1 MFGNV
6 SIGCKQQILY
16 CTALAFFIV
25 AAGYACE
32 SRLVQ
37 YKISSLSHDH
47 EFPNKRYFCTMKVT
61 DHFKKA
67 KGKTLLSFEILPP
80 LKGGSMESIFKIL
93 DALMEFKPPF
103 VDVTY
108 HREEFIY
115 KKRPSGYYEK
125 TAIRKR
131 PGTVGICAAIM
142 HRYGV
147 DAVPHLIC
155 GGFSVEETENALID
169 LNFLGINN
177 VLALRGDARQFED
190 KFVPEENGH
199 KYASDLVKQVVAMNQ
214 GHYLDLNIQHGEPTD
229 FCVGIAGYPEKHFEA
244 PNLETDLHY
253 TKMKM
258 DAGAH
263 YIVTQ
268 MFFDNRHY
276 FDYVARCRAAGIE
289 APIVPG
295 LKPITKRYQLTSIP
309 RKFYINFPDDLVKAV
324 MSAKDDDAVRQIG
337 MEWCIAQSKELK
349 EAGVP
354 CLHYYTMSDFELVQ
368 TIAKSVL

>member
-1 MFGNV
+1 
-6 SIGCKQQILY
+6 
-16 CTALAFFIV
+16 
-25 AAGYACE
+25 
-32 SRLVQ
+32 
-37 YKISSLSHDH
+37 
-47 EFPNKRYFCTMKVT
+47 MKVT
-61 DHFKKA
+61 EHFKNA
-67 KGKTLLSFEILPP
+67 KGKTLVSFEVLPP
-80 LKGGSMESIFKIL
+80 LKGGSMQSIFKTL

-190 KFVPEENGH
+190 KFLPEENGH
-199 KYASDLVKQVVAMNQ
+199 KYAVDLVHQIEGMNE
-214 GHYLDLNIQHGEPTD
+214 GRYLDLNIQNGERMD
-229 FCVGIAGYPEKHFEA
+229 FCIGIAGYPEKHFES
-244 PNLETDLHY
+244 PNIVSDLEY
-253 TKMKM
+253 SKRKVE
-258 DAGAH
+258 AGAG

-268 MFFDNRHY
+268 MFFDNQCY
-276 FDYVARCRAAGIE
+276 FDYVEQCRAIGIT

-295 LKPITKRYQLTSIP
+295 LKPLTKRYQLNSIP
-309 RKFYINFPDDLVKAV
+309 RKFFLNLPEPFVDAVLKAG
-324 MSAKDDDAVRQIG
+324 DEEAVRQVGI
-337 MEWCIAQSKELK
+337 EWCIQQSRELK
-349 EAGVP
+349 AAGVP
-354 CLHYYTMSDFELVQ
+354 CLHYYTMGDTE
-368 TIAKSVL
+368 TIKAIAEAVA